1 MSLYSEKDLNVA
13 AAVRNVLEGKQVQKE
28 EMDPKDHVKEIDG
41 GESFVVVDKDGKAVA
56 KFKDRKEADDYAKE
70 NHTDLMAGSGD
81 DEKDEVD
88 ESVEHHNQ
96 FLEAVKAAAVN
107 EAIDAGDYTVGAEK
121 SKKGYRPKVTHTE
134 KGHTMY
140 LAGVSYKDEKT
151 AVAHAQAYLD
161 AYADRGDR
169 ASQRAV
175 HDFQK
180 KNAKNVVEE
189 TVEEKMKDKPY
200 EKQIG
205 MGDSRSEKEIRD
217 QISGLSDDTLKKWAS
232 KPAGRMGSKI
242 AKLQD
247 KVVAAEMKKR
257 GLEEVAEPEAQ
268 GEKDFKDKHVV
279 KKSGAESDGTIVKED
294 IDEGIMSEI
303 DQMLQDGKTAAEIA
317 KALKLNLKDV
327 TKIIKTFG
335 EAVEIPKEESDKQ
348 KKYQAFFKKALA
360 KFGVKSPSELEKDK
374 RAEFFDYVDANYEA
388 DNEED

>member
-13 AAVRNVLEGKQVQKE
+13 AAVKNVLEGKQVQKE

-56 KFKDRKEADDYAKE
+56 KFKERKEADDYAKE

-81 DEKDEVD
+81 DDKDDDQKDE
-88 ESVEHHNQ
+88 S
-96 FLEAVKAAAVN
+96 VN

-140 LAGVSYKDEKT
+140 LAAVSYKDEKT
-151 AVAHAQAYLD
+151 AIAHAQTYLD
-161 AYADRGDR
+161 VYAQRGDR
-169 ASQRAV
+169 ASQNAV
-175 HDFQK
+175 QDFQK
-180 KNAKNVVEE
+180 KNAKNV
-189 TVEEKMKDKPY
+189 
-200 EKQIG
+200 
-205 MGDSRSEKEIRD
+205 S
-217 QISGLSDDTLKKWAS
+217 
-232 KPAGRMGSKI
+232 
-242 AKLQD
+242 
-247 KVVAAEMKKR
+247 
-257 GLEEVAEPEAQ
+257 EVAEPEAQ

>member
-1 MSLYSEKDLNVA
+1 MSLFKDKDLTVA
-13 AAVRNVLEGKQVQKE
+13 AAVKAVLEGKVQKE

-88 ESVEHHNQ
+88 ESVD
-96 FLEAVKAAAVN
+96 VN

-140 LAGVSYKDEKT
+140 LAAVSYKDEKT
-151 AVAHAQAYLD
+151 ALAHAQTYLD
-161 AYADRGDR
+161 VYAQRGDR
-169 ASQRAV
+169 ASNNAV
-175 HDFQK
+175 LDFQK
-180 KNAKNVVEE
+180 KNAKNV
-189 TVEEKMKDKPY
+189 
-200 EKQIG
+200 
-205 MGDSRSEKEIRD
+205 
-217 QISGLSDDTLKKWAS
+217 A
-232 KPAGRMGSKI
+232 
-242 AKLQD
+242 
-247 KVVAAEMKKR
+247 
-257 GLEEVAEPEAQ
+257 EVAEPEAQ

-279 KKSGAESDGTIVKED
+279 KKSGAESDGTIVKEEVTITIDEAKLKAGKGKETIDVDFIGDKDDAKAAEKKFKIKIKMSGDTADVTGEKKNIIAWLSSDMYGMDSED
-294 IDEGIMSEI
+294 IEDIFPELLEATDLDEGIMSEI
-303 DQMLQDGKTAAEIA
+303 DAMLQDGKTAAQIA

>member
-1 MSLYSEKDLNVA
+1 MSLYSDKDLNVA
-13 AAVRNVLEGKQVQKE
+13 AAIKNVLEGKQVQKE

-56 KFKDRKEADDYAKE
+56 KFKERKEADDYAKE

-81 DEKDEVD
+81 DDKDDD
-88 ESVEHHNQ
+88 E
-96 FLEAVKAAAVN
+96 
-107 EAIDAGDYTVGAEK
+107 D
-121 SKKGYRPKVTHTE
+121 
-134 KGHTMY
+134 
-140 LAGVSYKDEKT
+140 
-151 AVAHAQAYLD
+151 VA
-161 AYADRGDR
+161 
-169 ASQRAV
+169 
-175 HDFQK
+175 
-180 KNAKNVVEE
+180 
-189 TVEEKMKDKPY
+189 
-200 EKQIG
+200 
-205 MGDSRSEKEIRD
+205 
-217 QISGLSDDTLKKWAS
+217 
-232 KPAGRMGSKI
+232 
-242 AKLQD
+242 
-247 KVVAAEMKKR
+247 
-257 GLEEVAEPEAQ
+257 EVAEPEAQ

>member
-1 MSLYSEKDLNVA
+1 MSLFKDKDLTVA
-13 AAVRNVLEGKQVQKE
+13 AAVKAVLEGKVQKE

-88 ESVEHHNQ
+88 ESVE
-96 FLEAVKAAAVN
+96 AVN

-140 LAGVSYKDEKT
+140 LAAVSYKDEKT
-151 AVAHAQAYLD
+151 ALAHAQTYLD
-161 AYADRGDR
+161 VYAQRGDR
-169 ASQRAV
+169 ASNNAV
-175 HDFQK
+175 LDFQK
-180 KNAKNVVEE
+180 KNAKNV
-189 TVEEKMKDKPY
+189 
-200 EKQIG
+200 
-205 MGDSRSEKEIRD
+205 
-217 QISGLSDDTLKKWAS
+217 A
-232 KPAGRMGSKI
+232 
-242 AKLQD
+242 
-247 KVVAAEMKKR
+247 
-257 GLEEVAEPEAQ
+257 EVAEPEAQ

-279 KKSGAESDGTIVKED
+279 KKSGAESDGTIVKEEVTITIDEAKLKAGKGKETIDVDFIGDKDDAKAAEKKFKIKIKLSGDTADVTGEKKNIIAWLSSDMYGMDSED
-294 IDEGIMSEI
+294 IEDIFPELLEATDLDEGIMSEI
-303 DQMLQDGKTAAEIA
+303 DAMLQDGKTAAQIA

>member
-13 AAVRNVLEGKQVQKE
+13 AAVKNVLEGKQVQKE

-81 DEKDEVD
+81 DDKDDDQKDE
-88 ESVEHHNQ
+88 S
-96 FLEAVKAAAVN
+96 VN

-140 LAGVSYKDEKT
+140 LAAVSYKDEKT
-151 AVAHAQAYLD
+151 AIAHAQTYLD
-161 AYADRGDR
+161 VYAQRGDR
-169 ASQRAV
+169 ASQNAV
-175 HDFQK
+175 QDFQK
-180 KNAKNVVEE
+180 KNAKNV
-189 TVEEKMKDKPY
+189 
-200 EKQIG
+200 
-205 MGDSRSEKEIRD
+205 S
-217 QISGLSDDTLKKWAS
+217 
-232 KPAGRMGSKI
+232 
-242 AKLQD
+242 
-247 KVVAAEMKKR
+247 
-257 GLEEVAEPEAQ
+257 EVAEPEAQ

>member
-1 MSLYSEKDLNVA
+1 MSLFKDKDLTVA
-13 AAVRNVLEGKQVQKE
+13 AAVKAVLEGKVQKE

-88 ESVEHHNQ
+88 ESVEQ
-96 FLEAVKAAAVN
+96 EAVEAVN

-140 LAGVSYKDEKT
+140 LAAVSYKDEKT
-151 AVAHAQAYLD
+151 ALAHAQTYLD
-161 AYADRGDR
+161 VYAQRGDR
-169 ASQRAV
+169 ASNNAAL
-175 HDFQK
+175 DFQK
-180 KNAKNVVEE
+180 KNAKNV
-189 TVEEKMKDKPY
+189 
-200 EKQIG
+200 
-205 MGDSRSEKEIRD
+205 
-217 QISGLSDDTLKKWAS
+217 A
-232 KPAGRMGSKI
+232 
-242 AKLQD
+242 
-247 KVVAAEMKKR
+247 
-257 GLEEVAEPEAQ
+257 EVAEPEAQ

-294 IDEGIMSEI
+294 LDEGIMSEI
-303 DQMLQDGKTAAEIA
+303 DAMLQDGKTAAQIA

-335 EAVEIPKEESDKQ
+335 EGLEEAVEIPKEESDKQ
-348 KKYQAFFKKALA
+348 KKYQAFFKKALV

>member
-1 MSLYSEKDLNVA
+1 MSLYSDKDLNVA
-13 AAVRNVLEGKQVQKE
+13 AAVKNVLEGKQVQKE

-56 KFKDRKEADDYAKE
+56 KFKERKEADDYAKE

-81 DEKDEVD
+81 DDKDDDQKDE
-88 ESVEHHNQ
+88 S
-96 FLEAVKAAAVN
+96 VN

-140 LAGVSYKDEKT
+140 LAAVSYKDEKT
-151 AVAHAQAYLD
+151 AIAHAQTYLD
-161 AYADRGDR
+161 VYAQRGDR
-169 ASQRAV
+169 ASQNAV
-175 HDFQK
+175 QDFQK
-180 KNAKNVVEE
+180 KNAKNV
-189 TVEEKMKDKPY
+189 
-200 EKQIG
+200 
-205 MGDSRSEKEIRD
+205 S
-217 QISGLSDDTLKKWAS
+217 
-232 KPAGRMGSKI
+232 
-242 AKLQD
+242 
-247 KVVAAEMKKR
+247 
-257 GLEEVAEPEAQ
+257 EVAEPEAQ